1 LSIEEPDL
9 SPVPG
14 RRYLGYAD
22 LIGCSVIAAAS
33 AAFGAVDGGGGV
45 RAVLGF
51 LFVFFVPGY
60 ALTHVLWRPGRGLA
74 FADRILFSIGL
85 SVSLTVFT
93 AIFLSVGG
101 VPLTPATLGLVIALE
116 TFLLSATSAIL
127 RQRQGE
133 GLPPEIVSAASR
145 ITGSF
150 ASDRAFWSVV
160 AVLLV
165 GALVIVAVILSAPPP
180 ATSTS
185 LYVLGPDG
193 TEASLPNNLTENASA
208 SVLVDI
214 YNGEPS
220 SQNFTVL
227 ACLALA
233 NGSCSSQNTSYGAWG
248 TTLAFTPGKAYLV
261 NVTLTQGAQVEETF
275 RFYVTTSGK
284 YVLSFTLV
292 GGSALRTVGIPLT
305 IHP

>member
-1 LSIEEPDL
+1 MSIEEPDL
-9 SPVPG
+9 GPVAS

-22 LIGCSVIAAAS
+22 LIGCSAIAAAS
-33 AAFGAVDGGGGV
+33 AAFGAVDSGGGV
-45 RAVLGF
+45 RVVLGF
-51 LFVFFVPGY
+51 PFVFFVPGY
-60 ALTHVLWRPGRGLA
+60 ALSHVLWRPGRGLA

-101 VPLTPATLGLVIALE
+101 VPLTAATLGIVIALE
-116 TFLLSATSAIL
+116 TFLLSAASAIL
-127 RQRQGE
+127 RWRRME
-133 GLPPEIVSAASR
+133 GLPSEIVSAAGR

-150 ASDRAFWSVV
+150 ASDRAFWSGV

-180 ATSTS
+180 AASTS

-193 TEASLPNNLTENASA
+193 TEASLPNNLTGNASA
-208 SVLVDI
+208 SVLLDI
-214 YNGEPS
+214 YNGEQT

-248 TTLAFTPGKAYLV
+248 TTLPFVPGKAYLI
-261 NVTLTQGAQVEETF
+261 NVTLAKGAQAEETF

-305 IHP
+305 IRP